1 MRYLECE
8 EGFSKF
14 KEFVCHVYYGGQ
26 KPLDQCE
33 TFFCLPFFD
42 QVVWQV
48 EEVFGYNT
56 QQYSIAHGS

>member
-42 QVVWQV
+42 QVICQLRG
-48 EEVFGYNT
+48 FLDIMLSN
-56 QQYSIAHGS
+56 IP